1 MMEFLS
7 THWYQITGVVF
18 GLIYL
23 YLEYKANIWMW
34 AAGILMT
41 VFYIVIFYESSL
53 YASMGI
59 YIFFLLAS
67 IYGWLSWMI
76 KHRKAKEDNKDSAP
90 IERMPIRRIILVV
103 GGILLVSVALVYIL
117 STYTDNK
124 TEIIIGDSLSTSLN
138 IIALAMAAQKWAEQW
153 LLLIPANII
162 SAVLLFMQD
171 DPISG
176 ILFIV
181 YFVVSIFGY
190 RNWVRL
196 AAEKQS

>member
-59 YIFFLLAS
+59 YVFFLLAS

-90 IERMPIRRIILVV
+90 IERMPIRKIILVV
-103 GGILLVSVALVYIL
+103 GGVLLVSVVLVYIL

-162 SAVLLFMQD
+162 SAALLFMQD

>member
-59 YIFFLLAS
+59 YVFFLLAS

-90 IERMPIRRIILVV
+90 IERMPIRKIILVV
-103 GGILLVSVALVYIL
+103 GGVLLVSVVLVYIL

-162 SAVLLFMQD
+162 SAALLFIQD

>member
-103 GGILLVSVALVYIL
+103 GGILLVSVVLVYIL

>member
-59 YIFFLLAS
+59 YVFFLLAS

-103 GGILLVSVALVYIL
+103 GGILLVSVVLVYIL

-162 SAVLLFMQD
+162 SAALLFIQD

>member
-7 THWYQITGVVF
+7 VHWYQITGVIF

-59 YIFFLLAS
+59 YIFFLIAS
-67 IYGWLSWMI
+67 FYGWISWII
-76 KHRKAKEDNKDSAP
+76 KHRKAKDENKDSAP
-90 IERMPIRRIILVV
+90 IERMPIRSIILVV
-103 GGILLVSVALVYIL
+103 GGILLVSVVLVYIL
-117 STYTDNK
+117 STYTDNRN
-124 TEIIIGDSLSTSLN
+124 EIIIGDSLSTSLN

-162 SAVLLFMQD
+162 SAVLLFIQD
-171 DPISG
+171 DHISG

-190 RNWVRL
+190 RNWKRL
-196 AAEKQS
+196 ATEKQS

>member
-7 THWYQITGVVF
+7 AHWYQITGVVF

-59 YIFFLLAS
+59 YIFFLIAS

-90 IERMPIRRIILVV
+90 IEQMPIRRTILVV
-103 GGILLVSVALVYIL
+103 GGILLVSVILIYIL
-117 STYTDNK
+117 STYTDNR
-124 TEIIIGDSLSTSLN
+124 TEIVIGDSLSTSLN

-162 SAVLLFMQD
+162 SAALLFIQD
-171 DPISG
+171 DHISG

-190 RNWVRL
+190 RNWKRL
-196 AAEKQS
+196 ATEKQL

>member
-7 THWYQITGVVF
+7 IHWYQITGVVF

-103 GGILLVSVALVYIL
+103 GGILLVSVVLVYIL
-117 STYTDNK
+117 STYTDNR
-124 TEIIIGDSLSTSLN
+124 TEIVIGDSLSTSLN

-162 SAVLLFMQD
+162 SAALLFMQD